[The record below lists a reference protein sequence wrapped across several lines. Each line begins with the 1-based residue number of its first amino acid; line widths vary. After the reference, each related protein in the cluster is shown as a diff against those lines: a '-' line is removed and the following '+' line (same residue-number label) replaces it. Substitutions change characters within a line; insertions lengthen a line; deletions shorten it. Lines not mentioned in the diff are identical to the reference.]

1 MKARVFLSLAVFLIF
16 AGLAAAQTNTGTIK
30 GRITLSGKPP
40 GNPVIRMGRDPMCAK
55 VNTGKQVVQETVLT
69 QNGGLLNVF
78 VKLQGNFPQ
87 APVPAQ
93 PVTIDQHGCIYVP
106 RVVGVRVGQVLQIKN
121 SDNWMHNLHSASIK
135 NTSFNVGQPR
145 AGLVQSYKPTQE
157 EIMIKLGCDMH
168 SWMTAY
174 VGVVNHP
181 YFTVSGE
188 GGTYQIDKVPAGT
201 HTIQIWHERF
211 GMMTKTVTVKAGAVT
226 TADFSYTGT
235 EKP

>member
-1 MKARVFLSLAVFLIF
+1 M
-16 AGLAAAQTNTGTIK
+16 
-30 GRITLSGKPP
+30 
-40 GNPVIRMGRDPMCAK
+40 
-55 VNTGKQVVQETVLT
+55 
-69 QNGGLLNVF
+69 
-78 VKLQGNFPQ
+78 
-87 APVPAQ
+87 
-93 PVTIDQHGCIYVP
+93 
-106 RVVGVRVGQVLQIKN
+106 GVRVGQVLQIKN
-121 SDNWMHNLHSASIK
+121 SDNWLHNLHSASIK

-157 EIMIKLGCDMH
+157 EIMIKLGCDVH

-226 TADFSYTGT
+226 IADFSYTRT